1 MTLRTAA
8 RLLSD
13 PSTPW
18 HEWSAALSLVSAR
31 CHLAPP
37 YTVPRV
43 VAALREARR
52 PLAPLSR

>member
-1 MTLRTAA
+1 MTDA
-8 RLLSD
+8 RLAAVLSD
-13 PSTPW
+13 PSSPW